1 MILVYHL
8 LQPAEKLFPRKQL
21 EWRFLTREERKRV
34 IAMVQESNDN
44 DLLKEMLGWFSAH
57 YMGED
62 GEVVEATQVLRKH
75 VIQCVR
81 QPKHYQVE

>member
-1 MILVYHL
+1 
-8 LQPAEKLFPRKQL
+8 
-21 EWRFLTREERKRV
+21 
-34 IAMVQESNDN
+34 MVQESNDN